1 MKSVVLST
9 GQWKRIRMELK
20 DEHPMSVFL
29 LRDRMR
35 QVLGFTVRD
44 HQQWIDKPDTAGDD
58 MNYGYY
64 KMQIHL
70 DFYSEKKRTMFLMKF
85 SEIINDRSNGTV

>member
-1 MKSVVLST
+1 M
-9 GQWKRIRMELK
+9 QLK
-20 DEHPMSVFL
+20 EEHPKSIFL
-29 LRDRMR
+29 LRERMR

-44 HQQWIDKPDTAGDD
+44 HQQWIDKPGTAGDD

-64 KMQIHL
+64 EMQIHL

-85 SEIINDRSNGTV
+85 SEIINDRSNGTM